1 MWNDSMTVLCEKLI
15 ATKKFQAFFE
25 PKYFIDY
32 LELVLYKL
40 LASCSTSMLE
50 NFPLL
55 VICDDIVSM
64 AATVQIC
71 SASLL

>member
-1 MWNDSMTVLCEKLI
+1 MTVLCEKLI
-15 ATKKFQAFFE
+15 ATKKFQAFLE
-25 PKYFIDY
+25 PKCFIDS
-32 LELVLYKL
+32 VWNWFFTSC

-50 NFPLL
+50 NCPLL